1 MNRVDGELVLK
12 KMEKDEKKLER
23 TKRKLA
29 KEIEKVSPVVRHFNE
44 FVKKSFPHS

>member
-29 KEIEKVSPVVRHFNE
+29 KESIW
-44 FVKKSFPHS
+44 KS